1 VSPKEGEVKGWK
13 HTDWGDLFR
22 VDVPLDRAR
31 AEEFDALVLPG
42 GVIEEFAEGRHDA
55 ASRAV
60 RTGSGATR
68 R

>member
-31 AEEFDALVLPG
+31 AEEFDALVL
-42 GVIEEFAEGRHDA
+42 EEFAEGRHDA
-55 ASRAV
+55 ASKAV